1 MFDFKKQIRDALNES
16 REYVKEQEQAS
27 QSDDEAREKMAT
39 IDANKMA
46 KSMETEIDYYV
57 KKLKPLTFDSLPDD
71 DEKKASMR
79 QQEVLA
85 FYEKFKR
92 VIAMAIQ
99 VAKEQNKEL
108 AASDLESDDFRRA
121 VELSTKLIKASDQAK
136 SRNKDKEPQQPED
149 GGKETEA
156 EEAKPEAP
164 DGSSVDMADALA
176 SKYLARTGMGGVAV
190 KTIRGMTDSDGKPYG
205 ADTKSRER
213 QVRRHPPGS
222 IYNFKGTDHVIAYY
236 KDNGQAMGFIDTPEN
251 EKSLKKMKNLLTSIA
266 ADLKK
271 GSMREEKYDKILSL
285 IDEQMN
291 EVWREISESN

>member
-1 MFDFKKQIRDALNES
+1 MFDFKKQIRNAINES
-16 REYVKEQEQAS
+16 RGHVREQ
-27 QSDDEAREKMAT
+27 DESSEKMAP
-39 IDANKMA
+39 IDANKMVQ
-46 KSMETEIDYYV
+46 SLRNEIAFYV
-57 KKLKPLTFDSLPDD
+57 KKLKPLTFDNLPDK
-71 DEKKASMR
+71 DEKDASIR
-79 QQEVLA
+79 QQEVLD

-92 VIAMAIQ
+92 VIAQTIE
-99 VAKEQNKEL
+99 VAKKQNKEL
-108 AASDLESDDFRRA
+108 SASDLESNDFRKA
-121 VELSTKLIKASDQAK
+121 VELSTKLIKASDQAVSK
-136 SRNKDKEPQQPED
+136 NKDKEPQQPENVE
-149 GGKETEA
+149 KKA

-213 QVRRHPPGS
+213 QARRHPPGS

-291 EVWREISESN
+291 EVWTEVSESN

>member
-1 MFDFKKQIRDALNES
+1 MFDFKKQIRDVLYEMKTLRIENEEPETSGIKIDDKGWSNIQDELEFYRSKLPEFTFENSPDIEQKAFALKKQLS
-16 REYVKEQEQAS
+16 RLIDQNIQMIDLNLNNRNPNWDVLDVGEIEQISKKFATLNNR
-27 QSDDEAREKMAT
+27 SDKG
-39 IDANKMA
+39 
-46 KSMETEIDYYV
+46 
-57 KKLKPLTFDSLPDD
+57 
-71 DEKKASMR
+71 
-79 QQEVLA
+79 
-85 FYEKFKR
+85 
-92 VIAMAIQ
+92 
-99 VAKEQNKEL
+99 
-108 AASDLESDDFRRA
+108 LE
-121 VELSTKLIKASDQAK
+121 
-136 SRNKDKEPQQPED
+136 RNKDKEPEQPED
-149 GGKETEA
+149 DGKET

-213 QVRRHPPGS
+213 QVKRHPPGS

-271 GSMREEKYDKILSL
+271 GSMKEEKYDKILSL
-285 IDEQMN
+285 IDEQMD
-291 EVWREISESN
+291 EVWREVSESNK

>member
-16 REYVKEQEQAS
+16 RGYVKEQEQAS
-27 QSDDEAREKMAT
+27 QSDEEAREKMAP
-39 IDANKMA
+39 IDVRGMSQNMEDEIEYYSNKV
-46 KSMETEIDYYV
+46 SS
-57 KKLKPLTFDSLPDD
+57 LTFDNLPDD
-71 DEKKASMR
+71 IEKNASMR
-79 QQEVLA
+79 QIEVVRS
-85 FYEKFKR
+85 FKK
-92 VIAMAIQ
+92 IAELISLKIST
-99 VAKEQNKEL
+99 AKRQGKEL
-108 AASDLESDDFRRA
+108 ESEELESDDLKKTIDLA
-121 VELSTKLIKASDQAK
+121 KKLIAASDQNKA
-136 SRNKDKEPQQPED
+136 RNKNKEPQQPED
-149 GGKETEA
+149 GGKET

-213 QVRRHPPGS
+213 QVKRHPPGS
-222 IYNFKGTDHVIAYY
+222 IYNFKGTDYVIAYY

-271 GSMREEKYDKILSL
+271 GSMKEEKYDKILSL

-291 EVWREISESN
+291 EVWREVSESN